1 MFNLPAKIA
10 LIAFLSIA
18 AYAYFAQSHH
28 EQAKAIEAV
37 KSPGIENVAQEV
49 ITPPVVTIYK
59 DIAKAKLKLPAVI
72 QHDGK
77 KHVADSIIVPPSDS
91 ATNAT
96 SVFDEATG
104 ETKIVVIEEP
114 KPWIAESRHGQIR
127 FDYDVA
133 NSTRQAKRITV
144 EQELF
149 TVKDLRF
156 SASAALDDAM
166 QGRVSVG
173 VAYRW

>member
-1 MFNLPAKIA
+1 MFSLPAKIA

-37 KSPGIENVAQEV
+37 KSPEIANVAKEV
-49 ITPPVVTIYK
+49 IAAPVVIVYK
-59 DIAKAKLKLPAVI
+59 NAAKANLKLPAAI
-72 QHDGK
+72 RHDEK
-77 KHVADSIIVPPSDS
+77 KHVTDSIIVSPSDS

-96 SVFDEATG
+96 SVFNEVTG

-127 FDYDVA
+127 FDCDVA
-133 NSTRQAKRITV
+133 NSTRKAKRITI

-156 SASAALDDAM
+156 GASAALDDAM